1 MLGQPPYYYINIF
14 SFHFVST
21 PTLELEFFLF
31 FCLSLQFNFH
41 SLFLQGALMRI
52 HFITVVFPAITLQ
65 THQRWNN
72 VDRQRSSTLMF
83 GWKWKLS
90 RRTFIDVVSILSKQ
104 RWNNVDGITSIQ
116 RRWTNV
122 VSTLKFGW
130 KWKFSRH
137 MFMDVV
143 STLRLNFVSTLIL
156 GWKGSLLRKQHWN
169 NFVNICGTEVY

>member
-1 MLGQPPYYYINIF
+1 MHVFTCTLVIYH
-14 SFHFVST
+14 FHYLDCAFVSFSLKCT
-21 PTLELEFFLF
+21 IFRSSTFKIPANTSTL
-31 FCLSLQFNFH
+31 
-41 SLFLQGALMRI
+41 I
-52 HFITVVFPAITLQ
+52 
-65 THQRWNN
+65 QRWNS
-72 VDRQRSSTLMF
+72 VDHQRSSTLF
-83 GWKWKLS
+83 
-90 RRTFIDVVSILSKQ
+90 Q
-104 RWNNVDGITSIQ
+104 RWHLVENESWADVRLSTLFQRWQNNVDRITSIQ